1 MARTLLGVRAGVAV
15 ACVLAIV
22 WSAAPAVSGEGGDP
36 FTGSVSRIDPNTRRL
51 MVGSS
56 WHAGCPTPLRD
67 LRLVRVTYRGFDDR
81 PRHGRLVVHR
91 RWADE
96 ILVVFRR
103 LYREG
108 FPIRRVRLVDR
119 FDADDRESMRHD
131 NTSAFNCRYVA
142 GTTTWSQHAFGRAI
156 DINPVENPYVDGS
169 NVSPLRGRRY
179 LDRSDVRPGMIVRG
193 EVVLRAF
200 RRIGW
205 GWGGDWSSAKDY
217 QHFSANGQ

>member
-81 PRHGRLVVHR
+81 PRHGRLAVHL

-119 FDADDRESMRHD
+119 FDADDRKSMRHD

-169 NVSPLRGRRY
+169 HVSPLRGRRY

-217 QHFSANGQ
+217 QHFSANGH

>member
-1 MARTLLGVRAGVAV
+1 VRVAV
-15 ACVLAIV
+15 ALACVWVLA
-22 WSAAPAVSGEGGDP
+22 WSASPAWSGEGGLP
-36 FTGSVSRIDPNTRRL
+36 FTGSVSRIDRETRRL

-56 WHAGCPTPLRD
+56 WHTGCPTRIRD
-67 LRLVRVTYRGFDDR
+67 LRLVRVTYRGFDER
-81 PRHGRLVVHR
+81 GKHGLLAVHR

-96 ILVVFRR
+96 ILVIFRR
-103 LYREG
+103 LYRQG

-169 NVSPLRGRRY
+169 HVSPRRGRRY

-217 QHFSANGQ
+217 QHFSANGH

>member
-1 MARTLLGVRAGVAV
+1 VRVAV
-15 ACVLAIV
+15 ALACVWVLA
-22 WSAAPAVSGEGGDP
+22 WSASPAWSGEGELP
-36 FTGSVSRIDPNTRRL
+36 FTGSVSRIDRETRRL

-56 WHAGCPTPLRD
+56 WHTGCPTRIRD
-67 LRLVRVTYRGFDDR
+67 LRLVRVTYRGFDER
-81 PRHGRLVVHR
+81 AKHGRLVVHR

-103 LYREG
+103 LYRQG

-169 NVSPLRGRRY
+169 HVSPRRGRRY

-217 QHFSANGQ
+217 QHFSANGH

>member
-1 MARTLLGVRAGVAV
+1 VRVAV
-15 ACVLAIV
+15 ALACVWVLA
-22 WSAAPAVSGEGGDP
+22 WSASPAWSGEGELP
-36 FTGSVSRIDPNTRRL
+36 FTGSVSRIDRETRRL

-56 WHAGCPTPLRD
+56 WHTGCPTRIRD
-67 LRLVRVTYRGFDDR
+67 LRLVRVTYRGFDER
-81 PRHGRLVVHR
+81 GKHGLLAVHR

-96 ILVVFRR
+96 ILVIFRR
-103 LYREG
+103 LYRQG

-169 NVSPLRGRRY
+169 HVSPRRGRRY

-217 QHFSANGQ
+217 QHFSANGH

>member
-1 MARTLLGVRAGVAV
+1 MARTLLRVRVAV
-15 ACVLAIV
+15 ALACVWVLA
-22 WSAAPAVSGEGGDP
+22 WSASPAWSGEGELP
-36 FTGSVSRIDPNTRRL
+36 FTGSVSRIDRDTRRL

-56 WHAGCPTPLRD
+56 WHRGCPVPIRS
-67 LRLVRVTYRGFDDR
+67 LRLVKVTYRGFDGR
-81 PRHGRLVVHR
+81 PQHGRLAVHR

-103 LYREG
+103 LYRQG

-169 NVSPLRGRRY
+169 HVSPRRGAGTSI
-179 LDRSDVRPGMIVRG
+179 DRTCGRG
-193 EVVLRAF
+193 
-200 RRIGW
+200 
-205 GWGGDWSSAKDY
+205 
-217 QHFSANGQ
+217 

>member
-1 MARTLLGVRAGVAV
+1 MAV
-15 ACVLAIV
+15 ACVLAIA
-22 WSAAPAVSGEGGDP
+22 WSAAPAVGGEGGDP
-36 FTGSVSRIDPNTRRL
+36 FTGSVSRIDRDTRRL

-56 WHAGCPTPLRD
+56 WHIGCPTPLRD

-81 PRHGRLVVHR
+81 PQHSRLAVHR

-103 LYREG
+103 LYRQG

-131 NTSAFNCRYVA
+131 NTSAFNCRYLA

-169 NVSPLRGRRY
+169 QVSPRRGFRY
-179 LDRSDVRPGMIVRG
+179 LDRSHVRPGMIVRDG
-193 EVVLRAF
+193 VVVRAF
-200 RRIGW
+200 KRIGW

-217 QHFSANGQ
+217 QHFSANGH

>member
-1 MARTLLGVRAGVAV
+1 MAV

-22 WSAAPAVSGEGGDP
+22 WSAAPAVGGEGGDP
-36 FTGSVSRIDPNTRRL
+36 FTGSVSRIDRDTRRL

-67 LRLVRVTYRGFDDR
+67 LRLVGVTYRGFDER
-81 PRHGRLVVHR
+81 AKHGRLAVHR

-169 NVSPLRGRRY
+169 HVSPRRGRRY

-193 EVVLRAF
+193 GVVLRAF

-205 GWGGDWSSAKDY
+205 GWGGDWSSPKDY
-217 QHFSANGQ
+217 QHFSANGH

>member
-1 MARTLLGVRAGVAV
+1 LARTLLRVRVAV
-15 ACVLAIV
+15 ALAFVWVLA
-22 WSAAPAVSGEGGDP
+22 WSASPARSGEGGEP
-36 FTGSVSRIDPNTRRL
+36 FTGSVSRIDRETRRL

-56 WHAGCPTPLRD
+56 WHAGCPTRIRD
-67 LRLVRVTYRGFDDR
+67 LRLVNVTYRGFDDR
-81 PRHGRLVVHR
+81 PQHGRLAVHR
-91 RWADE
+91 TWADE

-131 NTSAFNCRYVA
+131 NTSAFNCRFVA
-142 GTTTWSQHAFGRAI
+142 GTTSWSQHAFGRAI

-169 NVSPLRGRRY
+169 HVSPRRGRRY

-193 EVVLRAF
+193 GVVLRAF
-200 RRIGW
+200 QRIGW
-205 GWGGDWSSAKDY
+205 GWGGAWSSAKDY
-217 QHFSANGQ
+217 QHFSANGR

>member
-1 MARTLLGVRAGVAV
+1 VKVAV
-15 ACVLAIV
+15 ALACVWVLA
-22 WSAAPAVSGEGGDP
+22 WSASPAWSGEGELP
-36 FTGSVSRIDPNTRRL
+36 FTGSVSRVDRETRRL

-56 WHAGCPTPLRD
+56 WHRGCPVPIRS
-67 LRLVRVTYRGFDDR
+67 LRLVKVTYRGFDDR
-81 PRHGRLVVHR
+81 PQHGRLTVHR

-96 ILVVFRR
+96 TLVVFRR
-103 LYREG
+103 LYRQG

-119 FDADDRESMRHD
+119 FGADDRESMRHD

-156 DINPVENPYVDGS
+156 DINPVENPYVGGS
-169 NVSPLRGRRY
+169 HVSPRRGRRY

-217 QHFSANGQ
+217 QHFSANGH

>member
-22 WSAAPAVSGEGGDP
+22 WSTAPAVSGEGGDP
-36 FTGSVSRIDPNTRRL
+36 FTGSVGRIDPNTRRL

-81 PRHGRLVVHR
+81 PRHGRLAVHR

-169 NVSPLRGRRY
+169 HVSPLRGRRY

-193 EVVLRAF
+193 EVVVRAF

-205 GWGGDWSSAKDY
+205 GWGGGWSPAKDY
-217 QHFSANGQ
+217 QHFSANGH

>member
-1 MARTLLGVRAGVAV
+1 MARTLLHVRVAV
-15 ACVLAIV
+15 ALACVTVLA
-22 WSAAPAVSGEGGDP
+22 WSASPAWSGEGDEP
-36 FTGSVSRIDPNTRRL
+36 FTGSVSRIDRETRRL

-56 WHAGCPTPLRD
+56 WHTGCPTRIRD
-67 LRLVRVTYRGFDDR
+67 LRLVGVTYRGFDGR
-81 PRHGRLVVHR
+81 PQHGQLAVHR

-103 LYREG
+103 LYRQG

-169 NVSPLRGRRY
+169 HVSPRRGRRY
-179 LDRSDVRPGMIVRG
+179 LDRSDVRPGMVVRG

-200 RRIGW
+200 RRVGW

-217 QHFSANGQ
+217 QHFSANGH

>member
-15 ACVLAIV
+15 ACVLAIA
-22 WSAAPAVSGEGGDP
+22 WSAAPAVSGEGDDP
-36 FTGSVSRIDPNTRRL
+36 FTGSVSRIDRNTRRL

-81 PRHGRLVVHR
+81 PRHGRLAVHR

-169 NVSPLRGRRY
+169 HVSPLRGRRY

-193 EVVLRAF
+193 EVALRAL

-217 QHFSANGQ
+217 QHFSANGH

>member
-81 PRHGRLVVHR
+81 PRHGRLAVHR

-169 NVSPLRGRRY
+169 TS
-179 LDRSDVRPGMIVRG
+179 RPGVAGTSTGRTFAG
-193 EVVLRAF
+193 DDRAGGRAAAF

-205 GWGGDWSSAKDY
+205 GWGDWSSAKDY
-217 QHFSANGQ
+217 QHFSANGH